1 MLKKKITIF
10 YIAALIFTLDRLSK
24 YYVLK
29 LSNSVEEFNI
39 PVTSFLNFNLVWNNG
54 IAFGLFSFN
63 EQFYYNIITLVI
75 VLITL
80 VILFFAIKS
89 AGVERIGFSMIFGGS
104 LGNIF
109 DRLYYSAVVDF
120 IDFHINNIHW
130 FIFNI
135 ADIFI
140 SLGVIILIT
149 IEIFGRKKNMKKF
162 LIYFLILIPLFGCE
176 SAREGF
182 TLKKKDNSDE
192 FLIEKKNPL
201 IMPPEYGDLPV
212 PEDFE
217 VQSSNVDKDEFEKII
232 TKSKNKTSKK
242 SIKKT
247 NIEQSVLEKIN

>member
-1 MLKKKITIF
+1 MLKKKIIIF

-24 YYVLK
+24 YFILK

-75 VLITL
+75 IIITL
-80 VILFFAIKS
+80 IILFFAIKS

-149 IEIFGRKKNMKKF
+149 IEIFGRKK
-162 LIYFLILIPLFGCE
+162 I
-176 SAREGF
+176 
-182 TLKKKDNSDE
+182 
-192 FLIEKKNPL
+192 
-201 IMPPEYGDLPV
+201 
-212 PEDFE
+212 
-217 VQSSNVDKDEFEKII
+217 
-232 TKSKNKTSKK
+232 
-242 SIKKT
+242 
-247 NIEQSVLEKIN
+247 

>member
-24 YYVLK
+24 YFILK

-39 PVTSFLNFNLVWNNG
+39 SVTSFLNFNLVWNNG

-75 VLITL
+75 IIITL

-89 AGVERIGFSMIFGGS
+89 AGVEKIGFSMIFGGS

-120 IDFHINNIHW
+120 IDININNIHW
-130 FIFNI
+130 FIFNF

-140 SLGVIILIT
+140 TIGVLV
-149 IEIFGRKKNMKKF
+149 
-162 LIYFLILIPLFGCE
+162 LVLFE
-176 SAREGF
+176 VF
-182 TLKKKDNSDE
+182 KKK
-192 FLIEKKNPL
+192 I
-201 IMPPEYGDLPV
+201 
-212 PEDFE
+212 
-217 VQSSNVDKDEFEKII
+217 
-232 TKSKNKTSKK
+232 
-242 SIKKT
+242 
-247 NIEQSVLEKIN
+247 

>member
-1 MLKKKITIF
+1 MLKKKIIIF

-24 YYVLK
+24 YFILK

-75 VLITL
+75 IIITL

-149 IEIFGRKKNMKKF
+149 IEIFGRKK
-162 LIYFLILIPLFGCE
+162 I
-176 SAREGF
+176 
-182 TLKKKDNSDE
+182 
-192 FLIEKKNPL
+192 
-201 IMPPEYGDLPV
+201 
-212 PEDFE
+212 
-217 VQSSNVDKDEFEKII
+217 
-232 TKSKNKTSKK
+232 
-242 SIKKT
+242 
-247 NIEQSVLEKIN
+247 

>member
-24 YYVLK
+24 YFILK

-63 EQFYYNIITLVI
+63 EQFYYNIITLI
-75 VLITL
+75 IIIITFI
-80 VILFFAIKS
+80 ILFFAIKS
-89 AGVERIGFSMIFGGS
+89 VGVEKIGFSMIFGGS

-109 DRLYYSAVVDF
+109 DRLYYTAVVDF
-120 IDFHINNIHW
+120 IDLHINNIHW

-149 IEIFGRKKNMKKF
+149 IEFFGRKK
-162 LIYFLILIPLFGCE
+162 I
-176 SAREGF
+176 
-182 TLKKKDNSDE
+182 
-192 FLIEKKNPL
+192 
-201 IMPPEYGDLPV
+201 
-212 PEDFE
+212 
-217 VQSSNVDKDEFEKII
+217 
-232 TKSKNKTSKK
+232 
-242 SIKKT
+242 
-247 NIEQSVLEKIN
+247 

>member
-10 YIAALIFTLDRLSK
+10 YISALIFTLDRLSK

-63 EQFYYNIITLVI
+63 EQFYYNIITLLIVI
-75 VLITL
+75 ITL

-89 AGVERIGFSMIFGGS
+89 AGVEKIGFSMIFGGS

-149 IEIFGRKKNMKKF
+149 LEFFGRKK
-162 LIYFLILIPLFGCE
+162 I
-176 SAREGF
+176 
-182 TLKKKDNSDE
+182 
-192 FLIEKKNPL
+192 
-201 IMPPEYGDLPV
+201 
-212 PEDFE
+212 
-217 VQSSNVDKDEFEKII
+217 
-232 TKSKNKTSKK
+232 
-242 SIKKT
+242 
-247 NIEQSVLEKIN
+247 

>member
-24 YYVLK
+24 YFILE
-29 LSNSVEEFNI
+29 LSNSVEEFKV
-39 PVTSFLNFNLVWNNG
+39 PVTPFLNFNLVWNNG

-63 EQFYYNIITLVI
+63 EQFYYNIITLI
-75 VLITL
+75 IIIITFI
-80 VILFFAIKS
+80 ILFFAIKS
-89 AGVERIGFSMIFGGS
+89 VGVEKIGFSMIFGGS

-149 IEIFGRKKNMKKF
+149 IEFFGRKK
-162 LIYFLILIPLFGCE
+162 I
-176 SAREGF
+176 
-182 TLKKKDNSDE
+182 
-192 FLIEKKNPL
+192 
-201 IMPPEYGDLPV
+201 
-212 PEDFE
+212 
-217 VQSSNVDKDEFEKII
+217 
-232 TKSKNKTSKK
+232 
-242 SIKKT
+242 
-247 NIEQSVLEKIN
+247 

>member
-75 VLITL
+75 IIITL

-89 AGVERIGFSMIFGGS
+89 AGVEKIGFSMIFGGS

-149 IEIFGRKKNMKKF
+149 IEFFGRKK
-162 LIYFLILIPLFGCE
+162 I
-176 SAREGF
+176 
-182 TLKKKDNSDE
+182 
-192 FLIEKKNPL
+192 
-201 IMPPEYGDLPV
+201 
-212 PEDFE
+212 
-217 VQSSNVDKDEFEKII
+217 
-232 TKSKNKTSKK
+232 
-242 SIKKT
+242 
-247 NIEQSVLEKIN
+247 

>member
-24 YYVLK
+24 YFILK

-75 VLITL
+75 IIITL

-149 IEIFGRKKNMKKF
+149 IEIIGRKK
-162 LIYFLILIPLFGCE
+162 I
-176 SAREGF
+176 
-182 TLKKKDNSDE
+182 
-192 FLIEKKNPL
+192 
-201 IMPPEYGDLPV
+201 
-212 PEDFE
+212 
-217 VQSSNVDKDEFEKII
+217 
-232 TKSKNKTSKK
+232 
-242 SIKKT
+242 
-247 NIEQSVLEKIN
+247 

>member
-1 MLKKKITIF
+1 MFKKKITIF

-24 YYVLK
+24 YFILK

-39 PVTSFLNFNLVWNNG
+39 PVTSFLNFNLVLNNG

-75 VLITL
+75 IIITL

-89 AGVERIGFSMIFGGS
+89 DGVEKIGFSMIFGGS

-140 SLGVIILIT
+140 SLGVIV
-149 IEIFGRKKNMKKF
+149 
-162 LIYFLILIPLFGCE
+162 LILLEF
-176 SAREGF
+176 F
-182 TLKKKDNSDE
+182 KKK
-192 FLIEKKNPL
+192 I
-201 IMPPEYGDLPV
+201 
-212 PEDFE
+212 
-217 VQSSNVDKDEFEKII
+217 
-232 TKSKNKTSKK
+232 
-242 SIKKT
+242 
-247 NIEQSVLEKIN
+247 

>member
-24 YYVLK
+24 YFILK

-75 VLITL
+75 IIITF

-89 AGVERIGFSMIFGGS
+89 AGVEKIGFSMIFGGS

-109 DRLYYSAVVDF
+109 DRLYYTAVVDF

-149 IEIFGRKKNMKKF
+149 IEFFGRKK
-162 LIYFLILIPLFGCE
+162 I
-176 SAREGF
+176 
-182 TLKKKDNSDE
+182 
-192 FLIEKKNPL
+192 
-201 IMPPEYGDLPV
+201 
-212 PEDFE
+212 
-217 VQSSNVDKDEFEKII
+217 
-232 TKSKNKTSKK
+232 
-242 SIKKT
+242 
-247 NIEQSVLEKIN
+247 

>member
-1 MLKKKITIF
+1 MLKKKIIIF

-24 YYVLK
+24 YFILK

-75 VLITL
+75 IIITL

-149 IEIFGRKKNMKKF
+149 IEFFGRKK
-162 LIYFLILIPLFGCE
+162 I
-176 SAREGF
+176 
-182 TLKKKDNSDE
+182 
-192 FLIEKKNPL
+192 
-201 IMPPEYGDLPV
+201 
-212 PEDFE
+212 
-217 VQSSNVDKDEFEKII
+217 
-232 TKSKNKTSKK
+232 
-242 SIKKT
+242 
-247 NIEQSVLEKIN
+247 